1 MTDPEVTGV
10 TGRQRR
16 KLVLVRHAKSAWPDT
31 PDQERPLA
39 RRGLRDAPALG
50 RWLRSAGYVPDLVVC
65 STARRAEE
73 TWQLA
78 ATELQAHPA
87 VSWDERVYQASP
99 AGLLDLI
106 RQAPPETGT
115 MLVVGHDPAI
125 AGVAL
130 MLSEGTAPAGAAG
143 PPPGALD
150 RMRAKFPTA
159 AAAVLEFTGPWR
171 LLAPGRAQLSQFVTP
186 RDIRSEPRDDK

>member
-1 MTDPEVTGV
+1 MTGTQD
-10 TGRQRR
+10 R
-16 KLVLVRHAKSAWPDT
+16 KLVLVRHAKSAWPDL

-39 RRGLRDAPALG
+39 RRGLRDAPAVG
-50 RWLRSAGYVPDLVVC
+50 RWLRTAGCVPDLVLC

-78 ATELQAHPA
+78 ATELQAQPP
-87 VSWDERVYQASP
+87 VRWDERVYQATA

-106 RQAPPETGT
+106 RHAPPETGT

-130 MLSEGTAPAGAAG
+130 MLAEAAAPADGPG

-159 AAAVLEFTGPWR
+159 AVAVLDVTGTWR

-186 RDIRSEPRDDK
+186 RDIPS